1 MALITLHY
9 ASDDSEVLVNPDQVQ
24 LVNNISIDGYTTIWL
39 VDNTHFSVREN
50 ISQVRE
56 AVHKAT
62 R

>member
-50 ISQVRE
+50 ISQVRG

>member
-9 ASDDSEVLVNPDQVQ
+9 ASDDSEVLVNPDQIQ
-24 LVNNISIDGYTTIWL
+24 LVNNLTGDRTHVWL
-39 VDNTHFSVREN
+39 SDDSHFSVRETVA
-50 ISQVRE
+50 QVRE

>member
-50 ISQVRE
+50 ISQVRS
-56 AVHKAT
+56 AIHKAT

>member
-1 MALITLHY
+1 MALVTLHY